1 MCTLRIALRIAATW
15 CLVAPLAA
23 AELVIPGTGD
33 AEFIL
38 ARLGEAF
45 EKSHPQH
52 KISIPASIG
61 STGGVRAVIEK
72 QAILGRIARALK
84 AEEAAAGV
92 KALPF
97 GRDAV
102 VFAVGERVK
111 VASLTEGQLADV
123 FAARKSNWQE
133 VGDGNGP
140 IRLVVREESDTAL
153 TLIRGRL
160 GEFRALRFGAD
171 AKLVAKTPEMIEM
184 LVRYKT
190 AIGWATY
197 SALQAHAGKV
207 RPLAIGG
214 VTPAVETITS
224 GKYPVTVEYAM
235 IYRESA
241 LTAEAREFLA
251 FLANPAAHE
260 VMRRH
265 GVAAL
270 VRK

>member
-1 MCTLRIALRIAATW
+1 MGALRIALQIVAAW
-15 CLVAPLAA
+15 SLVAPLAA

-38 ARLGEAF
+38 ARLGEVF
-45 EKSHPQH
+45 EKFHPQH
-52 KISIPASIG
+52 RVSVPASTG

-72 QAILGRIARALK
+72 QAILGRVARALK

-111 VASLTEGQLADV
+111 VASLTENQLADV
-123 FAARKSNWQE
+123 FAGRKSNWQE
-133 VGDGNGP
+133 VGGEIGP
-140 IRLVVREESDTAL
+140 IRLVVREESETAL

-160 GEFRALRFGAD
+160 GEFRVLRFGAD
-171 AKLVAKTPEMIEM
+171 AKLVAKTPEMIE
-184 LVRYKT
+184 LLLRYKT
-190 AIGWATY
+190 AIGWATH
-197 SALQAHAGKV
+197 STLQAHAGKV
-207 RPLAIGG
+207 RPLAIDG
-214 VTPAVETITS
+214 VAPGVETIAS
-224 GKYPVTVEYAM
+224 GKYPLTIEYAL
-235 IYRESA
+235 IYRESG

-251 FLANPAAHE
+251 FLASPAAHE
-260 VMRRH
+260 VLRRH
-265 GVAAL
+265 GVATV